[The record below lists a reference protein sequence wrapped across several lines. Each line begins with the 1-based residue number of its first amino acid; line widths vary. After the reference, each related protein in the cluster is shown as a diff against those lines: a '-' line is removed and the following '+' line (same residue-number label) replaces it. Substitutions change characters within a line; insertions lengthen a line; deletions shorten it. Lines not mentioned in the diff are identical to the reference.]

1 MKPSGFVF
9 LAALIAVGTARA
21 QLPATVAP
29 DSPAPADVNEAR
41 EIVPVLKGLVFV
53 STSAAVQPSGVT
65 IEGLGVAGMPLLQ
78 TVEFR
83 TLVVRYLGHPAS
95 LGVLHQLTRE
105 VVLYCRSHDRP
116 VVDVLVPEQNVQTGT
131 VQILVLE
138 GRLGQVRVEGEK
150 WFSAA
155 VIAGAI
161 RLQSGEIIASH
172 SLLEDLAWINRNPF
186 RQVDLVFTRSPN
198 PGATDLV
205 LRTNDRLPLRLSA
218 GYEDSGNALT
228 GFDRVLAGVYWG
240 NAFGLDHEL
249 GYQLSASPDFRKL
262 VAHSGSY
269 TVPLPAWRQAFTV
282 SGSYAE
288 SRPDLAGGFF
298 TLKGRA
304 WQVSARDRLP
314 LPTYG
319 AFTQELSAG
328 IDFKRSNN
336 NLAFGGMQV
345 FAQEND
351 IVQAVTTYTVSRSD
365 RFGATGGSFTLT
377 LSPGGLGAGN
387 RTRVFRAARSFARSD
402 YAYVRGEVER
412 TTKLPA
418 GLSWLVRGIGQFAT
432 ANLLSSEQ
440 LGLGGAESLRGYE
453 DHEANGDDGF
463 ILVNELHSRTG
474 PVVSHLGFP
483 AATDRL
489 DPLVFWDYG
498 IARSKKL
505 LPGEA
510 ARIEMSSV
518 GVGLRYS
525 LSACFNLRA
534 AYGWQLKDS
543 GVSDGRRTS
552 RGHISATLAY

>member
-1 MKPSGFVF
+1 MKASRFVF

-21 QLPATVAP
+21 QLFGPVAP
-29 DSPAPADVNEAR
+29 DRPAPADANEDR
-41 EIVPVLKGLVFV
+41 EIVPALKGLVFV
-53 STSAAVQPSGVT
+53 GASTAVQPQGVT
-65 IEGLGVAGMPLLQ
+65 TEGLDVASVPLLQ
-78 TVEFR
+78 TAEFR
-83 TLVVRYLGHPAS
+83 TLVAPYLDHPTN
-95 LGVLHQLTRE
+95 LRVLHELTRE
-105 VVLYCRSHDRP
+105 VVLYCRRHDRP
-116 VVDVLVPEQNVQTGT
+116 VVDVLVPEQNIQTGT
-131 VQILVLE
+131 VQVLVLE

-155 VIAGAI
+155 LIASAI
-161 RLQSGEIIASH
+161 RLQSGEIIASQA
-172 SLLEDLAWINRNPF
+172 LLDDVAWINRNPF
-186 RQVDLVFTRSPN
+186 RQVDLVFTRSSN
-198 PGATDLV
+198 AGETDLV
-205 LRTNDRLPLRLSA
+205 LRTNDRLPLRLST

-228 GFDRVLAGVYWG
+228 SFDRVLAGVYWG
-240 NAFGLDHEL
+240 NAFGLDQEL

-269 TVPLPAWRQAFTV
+269 TVPLAAWRQVLTL
-282 SGSYAE
+282 SGNYAE
-288 SRPDLAGGFF
+288 SRPDLPGGFF

-304 WQVSARDRLP
+304 WQAGVRDRIP
-314 LPTYG
+314 LPAFG

-351 IVQAVTTYTVSRSD
+351 IAQAVATYTVSHSD
-365 RFGATGGSFTLT
+365 RFGTTGGSFTLT
-377 LSPGGLGAGN
+377 LSPGGIGSGN
-387 RTRVFRAARSFARSD
+387 HTSVFRAARSFARAD

-418 GLSWLVRGIGQFAT
+418 GLSWLVRGTGQLAT

-440 LGLGGAESLRGYE
+440 LGFGGAESLRGYE

-463 ILVNELHSRTG
+463 ILVNELHARTG
-474 PVVSHLGFP
+474 PVASHLGFT
-483 AATDRL
+483 AAPDRL
-489 DPLVFWDYG
+489 DPLIFWDYG

-510 ARIEMSSV
+510 PRIEMSSV
-518 GVGLRYS
+518 GVGLRYNIG
-525 LSACFNLRA
+525 AWFNVRA

-543 GVSDGRRTS
+543 GVSDGRRAS

>member
-1 MKPSGFVF
+1 MNASKFILF
-9 LAALIAVGTARA
+9 TALLSVGTARA
-21 QLPATVAP
+21 QVLAPIAPESRPPAEA
-29 DSPAPADVNEAR
+29 NEGR
-41 EIVPVLKGLVFV
+41 EIVPVLKGLVFIG
-53 STSAAVQPSGVT
+53 TNAAVQPQGIT
-65 IEGLGVAGMPLLQ
+65 TEGLGLEGVPLLQ
-78 TVEFR
+78 TAEFR
-83 TLVVRYLGHPAS
+83 ALVAPYLGHPAS
-95 LGVLHQLTRE
+95 LAVLHQLTRE
-105 VVLYCRSHDRP
+105 VVLYCRRHDRP

-138 GRLGQVRVEGEK
+138 GRFGQVRVEGEK

-155 VIAGAI
+155 LIAGAI
-161 RLQSGEIIASH
+161 RLQSGEIIAGR

-198 PGATDLV
+198 PGETDLV
-205 LRTNDRLPLRLSA
+205 LRANDRLPLRLSA
-218 GYEDSGNALT
+218 GYDDSGNALT

-269 TVPLPAWRQAFTV
+269 TIPLPAWRHAFTV

-298 TLKGRA
+298 TLKGRT
-304 WQVSARDRLP
+304 WQVGARDRIP
-314 LPTYG
+314 LPAFGT
-319 AFTQELSAG
+319 FTQELSAG

-351 IVQAVTTYTVSRSD
+351 IAQAVATYTLGRSD
-365 RFGATGGSFTLT
+365 RFGATSASLT
-377 LSPGGLGAGN
+377 ATGSPGGLSAGN
-387 RTRVFRAARSFARSD
+387 HTRVFRAARSFARAD
-402 YAYVRGEVER
+402 YAYVRLEVER

-418 GLSWLVRGIGQFAT
+418 GFSWLVRGTGQLAT
-432 ANLLSSEQ
+432 ANLLASEQ
-440 LGLGGAESLRGYE
+440 LGFGGADSLRGYE

-463 ILVNELHSRTG
+463 IFVNELHARTG
-474 PVVSHLGFP
+474 SVSPHLGLTK
-483 AATDRL
+483 ATDRF

-498 IARSKKL
+498 IARSHTP
-505 LPGEA
+505 LPGETTQ
-510 ARIEMSSV
+510 IEMSSV
-518 GVGLRYS
+518 GVGLHYN
-525 LSACFNLRA
+525 LSTWFSLRA

-543 GVSDGRRTS
+543 GVSDGRRHS
-552 RGHISATLAY
+552 RGHVSATLAY